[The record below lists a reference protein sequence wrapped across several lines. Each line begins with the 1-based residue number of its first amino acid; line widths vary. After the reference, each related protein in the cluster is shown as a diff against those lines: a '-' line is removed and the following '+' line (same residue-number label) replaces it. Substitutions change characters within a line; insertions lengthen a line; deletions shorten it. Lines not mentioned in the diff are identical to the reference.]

1 MAIGIHSETAPLQ
14 KVLVHTPGREVSLVN
29 PKLKDE
35 LLFDDIIFEEDARRE
50 HLNMLSIFE
59 AAMPAD
65 GEILEILD
73 LVRETFRQEEARLH
87 LIDRLVRS
95 MPDSNIHLIRN
106 DLEQCSPEELVSFII
121 EGTPESTRGGFVLW
135 PLPNLLF
142 TRDLAA
148 IVGRDVI
155 ISRAAKQARARESIL
170 METLVEFHPEFKS
183 VRTNAL
189 YLDGYQTI
197 EGGDILVIN
206 ENTLLIG
213 MSERTSFTGIFSIAE
228 RILDGNIEYVIAVD
242 IPKKRSY
249 MHLDTI
255 FTMLDHNE
263 FVVFPPAIEQQTDNV
278 IILSRAEDG
287 TRADMMPS
295 LKQALE
301 AVTGET
307 ISFISCGGSNPVD
320 QYREQWTDG
329 ANILAL
335 APGIVVVYDRNTHTL
350 EGLMEYGYRLMEQF
364 EFIETFRDR
373 KPDPERDGKIVVTF
387 HAPELCRGRGGAR
400 CMTLPL
406 LRQKL

>member
-1 MAIGIHSETAPLQ
+1 MAIGIYSETAPLH

-59 AAMPAD
+59 TAMPPGA
-65 GEILEILD
+65 EILEILD
-73 LVRETFRQEEARLH
+73 LIRETFQLEEARH
-87 LIDRLVRS
+87 YLIDRLVRS
-95 MPDSNIHLIRN
+95 MPDTNIHLIREH
-106 DLEQCSPEELVSFII
+106 LEQSSPDELVTFII
-121 EGTPESTRGGFVLW
+121 EGTPESDHGFVLW

-148 IVGRDVI
+148 IAGQEII
-155 ISRAAKQARARESIL
+155 ISRAAKQARIRESIL
-170 METLVEFHPEFKS
+170 METLVNYHSVFDG
-183 VRTNAL
+183 VRTSAH

-197 EGGDILVIN
+197 EGGDILMID
-206 ENTLLIG
+206 ETTLLIG
-213 MSERTSFTGIFSIAE
+213 MSERTSFTGIFSVAE
-228 RILDGNIEYVIAVD
+228 RLLDGNIEHVIAVD
-242 IPKKRSY
+242 IPKKRSS

-263 FVVFPPAIEQQTDNV
+263 FVVFPPAIEQQSDNV
-278 IILSRAEDG
+278 IILSSGADG
-287 TRADMMPS
+287 IRADMMPS

-301 AVTGET
+301 AVMDET
-307 ISFISCGGSNPVD
+307 ITFISCGGSDPVD

-329 ANILAL
+329 ANVLAL
-335 APGIVVVYDRNTHTL
+335 APGLVVVYDRNTHTL
-350 EGLMEYGYRLMEQF
+350 EGLKDYGYRLMEQF

-373 KPDPERDGKIVVTF
+373 KPDPDRDGKIVVPF

-406 LRQKL
+406 LRKQ

>member
-1 MAIGIHSETAPLQ
+1 MAIGIYSETAPLH

-50 HLNMLSIFE
+50 HLNMLNIFE
-59 AAMPAD
+59 TAMPSGA
-65 GEILEILD
+65 EILEILD
-73 LVRETFRQEEARLH
+73 LVRETFQLEEARH
-87 LIDRLVRS
+87 YLIDRLVRS
-95 MPDSNIHLIRN
+95 MPDTNIHLIREN
-106 DLEQCSPEELVSFII
+106 LEQSSPDELVTFII
-121 EGTPESTRGGFVLW
+121 EGTPETDHGFVLW

-148 IVGRDVI
+148 IAGQEII
-155 ISRAAKQARARESIL
+155 ISRAAKQARIRESIL
-170 METLVEFHPEFKS
+170 METLVNFHSVFDG

-197 EGGDILVIN
+197 EGGDILMID
-206 ENTLLIG
+206 ETTLLIG
-213 MSERTSFTGIFSIAE
+213 MSERTSFTGIFSVAE
-228 RILDGNIEYVIAVD
+228 RLLDGNIEHVIAVD
-242 IPKKRSY
+242 IPKKRSS

-255 FTMLDHNE
+255 FTMLDRNE
-263 FVVFPPAIEQQTDNV
+263 FVVFPPAIEQQSDNV
-278 IILSRAEDG
+278 IILSSGADG
-287 TRADMMPS
+287 IRADMMPS

-301 AVTGET
+301 AVMGET
-307 ISFISCGGSNPVD
+307 ITFISCGGSDPVD

-335 APGIVVVYDRNTHTL
+335 APGIVVIYDRNTHTL
-350 EGLMEYGYRLMEQF
+350 EGLKDYGYRLMEQF
-364 EFIETFRDR
+364 EFVDTFRDR
-373 KPDPERDGKIVVTF
+373 KPDPDRDGKIVVPF

-406 LRQKL
+406 LRQ